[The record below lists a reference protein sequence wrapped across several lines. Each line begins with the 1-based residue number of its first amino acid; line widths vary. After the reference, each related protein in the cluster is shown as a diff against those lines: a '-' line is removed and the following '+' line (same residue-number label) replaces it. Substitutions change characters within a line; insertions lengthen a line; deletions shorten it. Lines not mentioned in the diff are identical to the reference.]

1 MLTKFLQSA
10 RANSNCFFLFCVNVP
25 AGIVVLNVPTQ
36 SVTSSFRGWMP
47 LLLAPRVK
55 EDHSLTASRSAR
67 SIMELSPL
75 ARKARGT
82 LRTAV
87 GVHWVHGIADASV
100 SKGPVIQRAALR
112 NVICG
117 KNQSCNI
124 ELKRESST
132 HTPFV
137 PCFSALP

>member
-1 MLTKFLQSA
+1 
-10 RANSNCFFLFCVNVP
+10 
-25 AGIVVLNVPTQ
+25 
-36 SVTSSFRGWMP
+36 
-47 LLLAPRVK
+47 
-55 EDHSLTASRSAR
+55 
-67 SIMELSPL
+67 MELSPL

-117 KNQSCNI
+117 NNQSCNI

-137 PCFSALP
+137 PCFSALPAAQRQYAEEKATNSHGRLSPYRGRQRAA